1 MDFRVYRPVWM
12 GLTIGAAASWL
23 FYDSAVGMFVA
34 VPLIPVLW
42 KRNKGKIRLEEKAQM
57 KEEFRD
63 AMVMVS
69 GNLNAGYSLENAF
82 LQVYKT
88 NASEY
93 VRMNRELER
102 IANGLSYSNRI
113 EALLLELGKRWDIA
127 EIINFAKLIEA
138 AKQYGGNIPQ
148 LIRQMTTNFSDI
160 QETEMEIDT
169 VIAAKRMEGTIMIAV
184 PFGIMLMLRLINTSY
199 IEVIYQTIAGR
210 IWMTVCL
217 VVIFLCKL
225 WIEKIV
231 RIEV

>member
-23 FYDSAVGMFVA
+23 FYNSAVGMFVA
-34 VPLIPVLW
+34 IPLIPVLW
-42 KRNKGKIRLEEKAQM
+42 KRNKEKIRLEEKAQM

-93 VRMNRELER
+93 VRMNRELEH

>member
-34 VPLIPVLW
+34 IPLIPVLW
-42 KRNKGKIRLEEKAQM
+42 KRNKEKIRLEEKAQM

-63 AMVMVS
+63 TMVMVS

-113 EALLLELGKRWDIA
+113 ETLLLELGKRWDIA

-138 AKQYGGNIPQ
+138 AKQYGGNIPR

-184 PFGIMLMLRLINTSY
+184 PFGIMLMLRLINPSY

>member
-169 VIAAKRMEGTIMIAV
+169 VIAAKRMEGTVMIAV

>member
-1 MDFRVYRPVWM
+1 MDFRVYRPVWV
-12 GLTIGAAASWL
+12 GLAIGAAASWL
-23 FYDSAVGMFVA
+23 FYDSAFGMFVA

-42 KRNKGKIRLEEKAQM
+42 KKNKEKIRLEEKAQM

-63 AMVMVS
+63 TMVMVS

-93 VRMNRELER
+93 IRMNRELER

-113 EALLLELGKRWDIA
+113 ETLLLELGKRWDIA

-169 VIAAKRMEGTIMIAV
+169 VIAAKRIEGTIMIAV
-184 PFGIMLMLRLINTSY
+184 PFGIMLMLRLINPSY